1 VTVRS
6 EYATT
11 SEAIVQALKEA
22 GITTIFG
29 IPSIHNIGLYDAI
42 RRDGSFR
49 HIVCRHEAAA
59 THMADGYARASGS
72 TAVII
77 SSTGPGQG
85 LRSRRYKKRGAVA
98 RRS

>member
-1 VTVRS
+1 MPR
-6 EYATT
+6 T

-49 HIVCRHEAAA
+49 HIVCRHEAAQPTWLMGMPERA
-59 THMADGYARASGS
+59 AVLRLLSLQLDLARD
-72 TAVII
+72 
-77 SSTGPGQG
+77 
-85 LRSRRYKKRGAVA
+85 LRSRRCKKPGAVA
-98 RRS
+98 HQC